1 MSKKHNRLGESV
13 FDSLGGSFEETESLR
28 EIMIESILPP
38 LWQPR
43 QKFERERLDELRES
57 IRIHGLLQPIVVEE
71 VSKGQYRLISGERR
85 YRAVK
90 ELGQKFIPAR
100 IIIDLTE
107 QKRLQIQIAENLQRE
122 DITPI
127 ERARAVFRL
136 FAHALS
142 KDGKESADT
151 PDAVKELEST
161 LMLYQI
167 NPSRLP
173 KHVVDTVSTVLGEL
187 GKSARTVAR
196 WVSLLKLP
204 EEVKL
209 KLDDP
214 HGALT
219 PKHAGEVLQLDDAK
233 QMLEIIKLIEELGLS
248 AEQTKEL
255 IKNRKAAPLKMS
267 VSPEPEF
274 FLSKASKWLP
284 QIESLDP
291 KTLQDKQ
298 KSKMREKLQVIIN
311 RLQNL
316 VAKLG

>member
-13 FDSLGGSFEETESLR
+13 FDSLGGTFEETESLR

-71 VSKGQYRLISGERR
+71 VSKSQYRLISGERR

-90 ELGQKFIPAR
+90 ELGHKFIPAR
-100 IIIDLTE
+100 IIIDLTD

-142 KDGKESADT
+142 KDGKEAEDT
-151 PDAVKELEST
+151 LDAVKELEST

-173 KHVVDTVSTVLGEL
+173 KLVVDTVSTVLDEL

-196 WVSLLKLP
+196 WISLLKLP

-233 QMLEIIKLIEELGLS
+233 QMLEMIKLIEDMGLS

-255 IKNRKAAPLKMS
+255 IKNHKASPLKKLAAS
-267 VSPEPEF
+267 EPDI
-274 FLSKASKWLP
+274 FLSRASKWLP
-284 QIESLDP
+284 QVESVDSKSLS
-291 KTLQDKQ
+291 DKQ
-298 KSKMREKLQVIIN
+298 RNKMRDKLKVIIN

-316 VAKLG
+316 VAKLE